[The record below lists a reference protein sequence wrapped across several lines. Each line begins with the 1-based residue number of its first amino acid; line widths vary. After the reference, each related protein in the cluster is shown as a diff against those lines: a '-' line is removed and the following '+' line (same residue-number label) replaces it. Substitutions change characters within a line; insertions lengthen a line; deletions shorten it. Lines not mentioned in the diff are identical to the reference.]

1 MEAIKS
7 AFVTVKYTGL
17 PNIFMAFNE
26 TRDSKDLVNQ
36 LRGKSTFCE
45 RLLLKVN
52 RRLGMKYK

>member
-26 TRDSKDLVNQ
+26 TRDSKD
-36 LRGKSTFCE
+36 GKPVEGKKHF
-45 RLLLKVN
+45 L
-52 RRLGMKYK
+52 